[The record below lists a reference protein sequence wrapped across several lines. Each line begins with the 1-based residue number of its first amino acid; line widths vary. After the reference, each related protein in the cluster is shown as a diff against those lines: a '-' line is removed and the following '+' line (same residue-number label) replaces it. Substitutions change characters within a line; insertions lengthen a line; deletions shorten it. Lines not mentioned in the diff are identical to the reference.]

1 MAVLLLYYYQL
12 KNWMQIDK
20 SICSSSSC
28 TDSGIARVVMII
40 NKRRSDPPR
49 ILAHNGDYYLLTI
62 IITSKTR
69 YKRRGA
75 KIIYLRRAATNEDR

>member
-12 KNWMQIDK
+12 NNWMQIDK
-20 SICSSSSC
+20 SICSSC

-49 ILAHNGDYYLLTI
+49 ILAPNGDYYLLTI
-62 IITSKTR
+62 IITSKTK
-69 YKRRGA
+69 YKRRGE
-75 KIIYLRRAATNEDR
+75 KVYI

>member
-20 SICSSSSC
+20 SICSSSC

-62 IITSKTR
+62 IITSKTK
-69 YKRRGA
+69 YKIRGE
-75 KIIYLRRAATNEDR
+75 KIIYRRRAATYEDR